1 MRNDSCRYLL
11 APTISYTQKLEN
23 RVRELEGLLELRGVG
38 DGGPS
43 KQNGGR
49 AGDEGGEGDSSS
61 SGLQP
66 ASGVVKSEE
75 KGKGKGGLMSHDGLG
90 TFDGLKRDEKGGIT
104 YHGATSFFQLP
115 TPAGRDANERSG
127 RGGGGVHPGF
137 LEAAG
142 GGERKERLVNNA
154 WQQRAMETFSETP
167 VSYPRSW
174 SEVKD
179 AGGNDSVGTVSIFVG
194 GALVL
199 DPAAFQFC
207 VQTGFH
213 TYDSSVDRKEGSN

>member
-23 RVRELEGLLELRGVG
+23 RVRELEGLLEGREAG

-43 KQNGGR
+43 KENGGR
-49 AGDEGGEGDSSS
+49 GGNEGGEGDASL
-61 SGLQP
+61 SGLQA
-66 ASGVVKSEE
+66 ASGVVKFEE
-75 KGKGKGGLMSHDGLG
+75 KGKGKGGLMSTSHDGLG

-115 TPAGRDANERSG
+115 TPVSRNSNERSG
-127 RGGGGVHPGF
+127 RGGGVHPGF

-142 GGERKERLVNNA
+142 GGDRKERLVNNA

-167 VSYPRSW
+167 VSCSRSF
-174 SEVKD
+174 E
-179 AGGNDSVGTVSIFVG
+179 
-194 GALVL
+194 
-199 DPAAFQFC
+199 
-207 VQTGFH
+207 
-213 TYDSSVDRKEGSN
+213 